1 MRKIFSY
8 VLKALLFIGIV
19 YAEPESKVEAL
30 EGKKRESSLD
40 KKIRQELKNKELK
53 NKELKNKELKNKELK
68 NKELKN
74 KELKNKELKNKEL
87 KNKELKNKELKNKEE
102 KKNTEEKKEIK
113 AKRKPRAEVHHGDA
127 KNPTQKITPSKIK
140 EGTKGVQNQ
149 GTQNQGVQNNAP
161 KLEEKET
168 TPQTLEKKGSSPSS
182 QFNSIFG
189 NPNDATNNTL
199 EDKVVGGISLLVNGS
214 PITLY
219 QIQEEQKKSKVS
231 KAQARDRLIAER
243 IKNQEIERLK
253 IHVGD
258 DKLDQEM
265 AMMAQ
270 QQGMDLDRFKQ
281 MLMAEGHYKL
291 YRDQLKEHLEMQELL
306 RNILLTNV
314 DTSSETKMREYYN
327 KHKDQFSIPTEIE
340 TVRYTS
346 TNQEDL
352 ERAMADPNLEVPGVS
367 KANEKIEMKTLNPQ
381 IAQVF
386 ISHEQGSFTP
396 IMNGGGGQ
404 FITFYIKEKKGKNEV
419 SFSQAKQFIAQ
430 KLVEESKD
438 KILEEHFEKLRVK
451 SRIVMIRE

>member
-30 EGKKRESSLD
+30 EGRRQESSLD
-40 KKIRQELKNKELK
+40 KKIRQEIKNKDLKNKDLK
-53 NKELKNKELKNKELK
+53 NK
-68 NKELKN
+68 
-74 KELKNKELKNKEL
+74 
-87 KNKELKNKELKNKEE
+87 KEE
-102 KKNTEEKKEIK
+102 KKNPEEKKEAK

-127 KNPTQKITPSKIK
+127 KNPTQKIMPSKIK
-140 EGTKGVQNQ
+140 EGAKGVQNQ
-149 GTQNQGVQNNAP
+149 GTQNQGVQNNVP

-168 TPQTLEKKGSSPSS
+168 TPQILEKNKGTSPSS

-189 NPNDATNNTL
+189 NPNNAANNTL

-231 KAQARDRLIAER
+231 KAQARDRLIAEH

-253 IHVGD
+253 IHVDD

-270 QQGMDLDRFKQ
+270 QQGMDLDHFKQ

-327 KHKDQFSIPTEIE
+327 KHKEQFSIPTEIE

-346 TNQEDL
+346 TSQEDL
-352 ERAMADPNLEVPGVS
+352 ERAMADPNLEIPGVS

-396 IMNGGGGQ
+396 VMNGGGGQ

>member
-30 EGKKRESSLD
+30 EGRKQESSLD
-40 KKIRQELKNKELK
+40 KKIHQELKNKDLKNKELK
-53 NKELKNKELKNKELK
+53 NK
-68 NKELKN
+68 
-74 KELKNKELKNKEL
+74 
-87 KNKELKNKELKNKEE
+87 KEE
-102 KKNTEEKKEIK
+102 KKNTAEKKEIK

-127 KNPTQKITPSKIK
+127 KNPSQKITPSKIK
-140 EGTKGVQNQ
+140 EGAKGVQNQ

-168 TPQTLEKKGSSPSS
+168 TSQTLEKNKGTSPSS

-189 NPNDATNNTL
+189 NPNNAANNTL

-219 QIQEEQKKSKVS
+219 QIQEEQEKSKVS

-253 IHVGD
+253 IHVDD

-270 QQGMDLDRFKQ
+270 QQGMDLDHFKQ

-327 KHKDQFSIPTEIE
+327 KHKEQFSIPTEIE

-352 ERAMADPNLEVPGVS
+352 ERAMADPNLEIPGVS

-396 IMNGGGGQ
+396 VMNGGGGQ

>member
-30 EGKKRESSLD
+30 EGRKQESSLD
-40 KKIRQELKNKELK
+40 KKIRQELKNKDLK
-53 NKELKNKELKNKELK
+53 NK
-68 NKELKN
+68 
-74 KELKNKELKNKEL
+74 
-87 KNKELKNKELKNKEE
+87 KEE
-102 KKNTEEKKEIK
+102 KKNTAEKKEIK

-127 KNPTQKITPSKIK
+127 KNPTQKITPPKIK
-140 EGTKGVQNQ
+140 EGAKGVQNQ
-149 GTQNQGVQNNAP
+149 GTQNQGVQNNVP
-161 KLEEKET
+161 KPEKKET
-168 TPQTLEKKGSSPSS
+168 TSQTLEKNKGTSPSS

-253 IHVGD
+253 IHVDD

-270 QQGMDLDRFKQ
+270 QQGMDLDHFKQ

-327 KHKDQFSIPTEIE
+327 KHKEQFSIPTEIE

-396 IMNGGGGQ
+396 VMNGGGGQ

>member
-53 NKELKNKELKNKELK
+53 NKELKNKE
-68 NKELKN
+68 
-74 KELKNKELKNKEL
+74 
-87 KNKELKNKELKNKEE
+87 E

-113 AKRKPRAEVHHGDA
+113 AKRKPRAEVHHGDS
-127 KNPTQKITPSKIK
+127 KNPAQKITPPKIK
-140 EGTKGVQNQ
+140 EGAKGVQNQ
-149 GTQNQGVQNNAP
+149 GMQNQGVQNNVP

-168 TPQTLEKKGSSPSS
+168 TSQTLEKNKGTSPSS

-189 NPNDATNNTL
+189 NPNNATNNTL

-253 IHVGD
+253 IHVDD

-270 QQGMDLDRFKQ
+270 QQGMDLDHFKQ

-327 KHKDQFSIPTEIE
+327 KHKEQFSIPTEIE

-352 ERAMADPNLEVPGVS
+352 ERAMADPNLEIPGVS

-396 IMNGGGGQ
+396 VMNGGGGQ

>member
-8 VLKALLFIGIV
+8 VLKALLFFGIAH
-19 YAEPESKVEAL
+19 AEPESKVEAL

-53 NKELKNKELKNKELK
+53 NKELKNKE
-68 NKELKN
+68 
-74 KELKNKELKNKEL
+74 
-87 KNKELKNKELKNKEE
+87 E

-113 AKRKPRAEVHHGDA
+113 AKRKPRAEVHHGDSR
-127 KNPTQKITPSKIK
+127 NPAQKITPPKIK
-140 EGTKGVQNQ
+140 ESAKGMQNQ
-149 GTQNQGVQNNAP
+149 DMQNNAP
-161 KLEEKET
+161 KPEEKET
-168 TPQTLEKKGSSPSS
+168 TPQILEKNKGSSPSS

-189 NPNDATNNTL
+189 NPNDAANSTL

-219 QIQEEQKKSKVS
+219 QIQEEQEKSKVS

-253 IHVGD
+253 IHVDD

-270 QQGMDLDRFKQ
+270 QQGMDLDHFKQ

-327 KHKDQFSIPTEIE
+327 KHKEQFSIPTEIE

-352 ERAMADPNLEVPGVS
+352 ERAMSNPNLEVPGVS

-396 IMNGGGGQ
+396 VMNGGGGQ

>member
-53 NKELKNKELKNKELK
+53 
-68 NKELKN
+68 
-74 KELKNKELKNKEL
+74 
-87 KNKELKNKELKNKEE
+87 
-102 KKNTEEKKEIK
+102 KNTEEKKEIK
-113 AKRKPRAEVHHGDA
+113 AKRKPRAEVHHGDS
-127 KNPTQKITPSKIK
+127 KNPAQKITPSKIK
-140 EGTKGVQNQ
+140 ESAKGVQNQ

-168 TPQTLEKKGSSPSS
+168 TSQILEKNKGASPSS

-189 NPNDATNNTL
+189 NPNDAANNTL

-219 QIQEEQKKSKVS
+219 QIQEEQEKSKVS

-253 IHVGD
+253 IHVDD

-270 QQGMDLDRFKQ
+270 QQGMDLDHFKQ

-327 KHKDQFSIPTEIE
+327 KHKEQFSIPTEIE

-352 ERAMADPNLEVPGVS
+352 ERAMADPNLEIPGVS

-396 IMNGGGGQ
+396 VMNGGGGQ

>member
-30 EGKKRESSLD
+30 EGRKQESSLD
-40 KKIRQELKNKELK
+40 KKIRQELKNKDLK
-53 NKELKNKELKNKELK
+53 NK
-68 NKELKN
+68 
-74 KELKNKELKNKEL
+74 
-87 KNKELKNKELKNKEE
+87 KEE
-102 KKNTEEKKEIK
+102 KKNTAEKKETK
-113 AKRKPRAEVHHGDA
+113 AKRKPRAEVHHGDF

-140 EGTKGVQNQ
+140 EGAKGVQNQ

-168 TPQTLEKKGSSPSS
+168 TSQTLEKNKGASPSS

-189 NPNDATNNTL
+189 NPNNATNNTL

-253 IHVGD
+253 IHVDD

-270 QQGMDLDRFKQ
+270 QQGMDLDHFKQ

-327 KHKDQFSIPTEIE
+327 KHKEQFSIPTEIE

-346 TNQEDL
+346 TSQEDL
-352 ERAMADPNLEVPGVS
+352 ERAMADPNLEIPGVS

-396 IMNGGGGQ
+396 VMNGGGGQ

>member
-68 NKELKN
+68 NKE
-74 KELKNKELKNKEL
+74 
-87 KNKELKNKELKNKEE
+87 E

-113 AKRKPRAEVHHGDA
+113 AKRKPRAEVHHGDS
-127 KNPTQKITPSKIK
+127 KNPAQKITPPKIK
-140 EGTKGVQNQ
+140 ESAKGMQNQ
-149 GTQNQGVQNNAP
+149 SMQNQGVQNNAP

-168 TPQTLEKKGSSPSS
+168 TSQTLEKNKGTSPSS

-189 NPNDATNNTL
+189 NPNDAAGNTL

-219 QIQEEQKKSKVS
+219 QIQEEQEKSKVS

-253 IHVGD
+253 IHVDD

-270 QQGMDLDRFKQ
+270 QQGMDLDHFKQ

-327 KHKDQFSIPTEIE
+327 KHKEQFSIPTEIE

-352 ERAMADPNLEVPGVS
+352 ERAMADPNLEIPGVS

-396 IMNGGGGQ
+396 VMNGGGGQ

-451 SRIVMIRE
+451 SKIVMIRE

>member
-8 VLKALLFIGIV
+8 VLKALLFFGIAH
-19 YAEPESKVEAL
+19 AEPESKVEAL
-30 EGKKRESSLD
+30 EGKKQESSLD

-53 NKELKNKELKNKELK
+53 NKEKKKNA
-68 NKELKN
+68 
-74 KELKNKELKNKEL
+74 
-87 KNKELKNKELKNKEE
+87 EE
-102 KKNTEEKKEIK
+102 KKIIK
-113 AKRKPRAEVHHGDA
+113 TRAKPRAEVHHGDA
-127 KNPTQKITPSKIK
+127 KNPAQKITPPKIK
-140 EGTKGVQNQ
+140 ESSKGMQNQ
-149 GTQNQGVQNNAP
+149 SMQNNAP
-161 KLEEKET
+161 KPEEKDT
-168 TPQTLEKKGSSPSS
+168 TPQTLEKNKGASPSS

-189 NPNDATNNTL
+189 NPNDVTSNTL

-219 QIQEEQKKSKVS
+219 QIQEEQEKSKVS

-253 IHVGD
+253 IHVDD

-270 QQGMDLDRFKQ
+270 QQGMDLDHFKQ

-327 KHKDQFSIPTEIE
+327 KHKEQFSIPTEIE

-352 ERAMADPNLEVPGVS
+352 ERAMSNPNLEVPGVS

>member
-30 EGKKRESSLD
+30 EGRKQESSLD
-40 KKIRQELKNKELK
+40 KKIRQEIKDKDLKNKDLK
-53 NKELKNKELKNKELK
+53 NK
-68 NKELKN
+68 
-74 KELKNKELKNKEL
+74 
-87 KNKELKNKELKNKEE
+87 KEE
-102 KKNTEEKKEIK
+102 KKNPEEKKETK
-113 AKRKPRAEVHHGDA
+113 AKRKPRAEVHHGDS
-127 KNPTQKITPSKIK
+127 KNPTQKITPPKIK
-140 EGTKGVQNQ
+140 EGAKGVQNQ

-168 TPQTLEKKGSSPSS
+168 TSQTLEKNKGTSPSS

-189 NPNDATNNTL
+189 NPNNATNNTL

-253 IHVGD
+253 IHVDD

-270 QQGMDLDRFKQ
+270 QQGMDLDHFKQ

-327 KHKDQFSIPTEIE
+327 KHKEQFSIPTEIE

-352 ERAMADPNLEVPGVS
+352 ERAMADPNLEIPGVS

-396 IMNGGGGQ
+396 VMNGGGGQ

>member
-30 EGKKRESSLD
+30 EGRKQESSLD

-53 NKELKNKELKNKELK
+53 NKDLKNK
-68 NKELKN
+68 
-74 KELKNKELKNKEL
+74 
-87 KNKELKNKELKNKEE
+87 KEE
-102 KKNTEEKKEIK
+102 KKNPEEKKETK

-140 EGTKGVQNQ
+140 EGAKGVQNQ

-168 TPQTLEKKGSSPSS
+168 TSQTLEKNKGTSPSS

-189 NPNDATNNTL
+189 NPNNATNNTL

-231 KAQARDRLIAER
+231 KAQARDRLIAEC

-253 IHVGD
+253 IHVDD

-270 QQGMDLDRFKQ
+270 QQGMDLDHFKQ

-327 KHKDQFSIPTEIE
+327 KHKEQFSIPTEIE

-352 ERAMADPNLEVPGVS
+352 ERAMADPNLEIPGVS

-396 IMNGGGGQ
+396 VMNGGGGQ

>member
-19 YAEPESKVEAL
+19 YAEPDSKVEAL
-30 EGKKRESSLD
+30 EGRKQESSLD
-40 KKIRQELKNKELK
+40 KKIRQELKNKD
-53 NKELKNKELKNKELK
+53 
-68 NKELKN
+68 
-74 KELKNKELKNKEL
+74 
-87 KNKELKNKELKNKEE
+87 LKNKEE
-102 KKNTEEKKEIK
+102 KKNTEEKKTTK
-113 AKRKPRAEVHHGDA
+113 TRAKPRAEVHHGDS
-127 KNPTQKITPSKIK
+127 KNPTPKITPSKIK

-149 GTQNQGVQNNAP
+149 GTQNQGVQNNVP
-161 KLEEKET
+161 KPEKKDT
-168 TPQTLEKKGSSPSS
+168 TPQATEKNKETSPSS

-189 NPNDATNNTL
+189 NPNNATNNTL

-219 QIQEEQKKSKVS
+219 QIQEEQEKSKVS

-253 IHVGD
+253 IHVDD

-270 QQGMDLDRFKQ
+270 QQGMDLDHFKQ

-327 KHKDQFSIPTEIE
+327 KHKEQFSIPTEIE

-352 ERAMADPNLEVPGVS
+352 ERAMADPNLEIPGVS

-386 ISHEQGSFTP
+386 ISHEEGSFTP
-396 IMNGGGGQ
+396 VMNGGGGQ

>member
-30 EGKKRESSLD
+30 EGRKQESSLD
-40 KKIRQELKNKELK
+40 KKIRQELKNKDLK
-53 NKELKNKELKNKELK
+53 NKDLKNK
-68 NKELKN
+68 
-74 KELKNKELKNKEL
+74 
-87 KNKELKNKELKNKEE
+87 KEE
-102 KKNTEEKKEIK
+102 KKNTEEKKETK

-140 EGTKGVQNQ
+140 EGAKGVQNQ

-168 TPQTLEKKGSSPSS
+168 TSQTLEKNKGTSPSS

-189 NPNDATNNTL
+189 NPNNATNNTL

-253 IHVGD
+253 IHVDD

-270 QQGMDLDRFKQ
+270 QQGMDLDHFKQ

-327 KHKDQFSIPTEIE
+327 KHKEQFSIPTEIE

-352 ERAMADPNLEVPGVS
+352 ERAMADPNLEIPGVS

-396 IMNGGGGQ
+396 VMNGGGGQ

>member
-30 EGKKRESSLD
+30 EGRKQESSLD
-40 KKIRQELKNKELK
+40 KKIRQEIKNKDLKNKDLK
-53 NKELKNKELKNKELK
+53 NK
-68 NKELKN
+68 
-74 KELKNKELKNKEL
+74 
-87 KNKELKNKELKNKEE
+87 KEE
-102 KKNTEEKKEIK
+102 KKNTEEKKETK

-140 EGTKGVQNQ
+140 EGAKGVQNQ

-168 TPQTLEKKGSSPSS
+168 TSQTLEKNKGTSPSS

-189 NPNDATNNTL
+189 NPNNATNNTL

-219 QIQEEQKKSKVS
+219 QIQEEQEKSKVS

-253 IHVGD
+253 IHVDD

-270 QQGMDLDRFKQ
+270 QQGMDLDHFKQ
-281 MLMAEGHYKL
+281 MLIAEGHYKL

-327 KHKDQFSIPTEIE
+327 KHKEQFSIPTEIE

-352 ERAMADPNLEVPGVS
+352 ERAMADPNLEIPGVS

-396 IMNGGGGQ
+396 VMNGGGGQ

>member
-30 EGKKRESSLD
+30 EGRKQESSLD

-53 NKELKNKELKNKELK
+53 NKDLKNK
-68 NKELKN
+68 
-74 KELKNKELKNKEL
+74 
-87 KNKELKNKELKNKEE
+87 KEE
-102 KKNTEEKKEIK
+102 KKNPEEKKETK

-140 EGTKGVQNQ
+140 EGAKGVQNQ
-149 GTQNQGVQNNAP
+149 GVQNQGVQNNAP

-168 TPQTLEKKGSSPSS
+168 TSQTLEKNKGASPSS

-189 NPNDATNNTL
+189 NPNNAANNTL

-219 QIQEEQKKSKVS
+219 QIQEEQEKSKVS

-253 IHVGD
+253 IHVDD

-270 QQGMDLDRFKQ
+270 QQGMDLDHFKQ

-327 KHKDQFSIPTEIE
+327 KHKEQFSIPTEIE

-352 ERAMADPNLEVPGVS
+352 ERAMTDPNLEIPGVS

-396 IMNGGGGQ
+396 VMNGGGGQ

>member
-8 VLKALLFIGIV
+8 VLKALLLVKVV
-19 YAEPESKVEAL
+19 YAAPESKVEAL
-30 EGKKRESSLD
+30 EGRKQESSLD

-53 NKELKNKELKNKELK
+53 NKDLKNK
-68 NKELKN
+68 
-74 KELKNKELKNKEL
+74 
-87 KNKELKNKELKNKEE
+87 KEE
-102 KKNTEEKKEIK
+102 KKNTAEKKEIK

-140 EGTKGVQNQ
+140 EGAKGVQNQ
-149 GTQNQGVQNNAP
+149 GAQNQGVQNNAP

-168 TPQTLEKKGSSPSS
+168 TSQTLEKNKGTSPSS

-189 NPNDATNNTL
+189 NPNDAANNTL

-253 IHVGD
+253 IHVDD

-270 QQGMDLDRFKQ
+270 QQGMDLDHFKQ

-327 KHKDQFSIPTEIE
+327 KHKEQFSIPTEIE

-396 IMNGGGGQ
+396 VMNGGGGQ

>member
-30 EGKKRESSLD
+30 EGRKQESSLD
-40 KKIRQELKNKELK
+40 KKIRQELKNKDLK
-53 NKELKNKELKNKELK
+53 NKELKNK
-68 NKELKN
+68 
-74 KELKNKELKNKEL
+74 
-87 KNKELKNKELKNKEE
+87 KEE
-102 KKNTEEKKEIK
+102 KKNTEEKKETK

-127 KNPTQKITPSKIK
+127 KNPAQKITPPKIK
-140 EGTKGVQNQ
+140 EGAKGVQNQ

-168 TPQTLEKKGSSPSS
+168 TSQTLEKNKGASPSS

-189 NPNDATNNTL
+189 NPNNATNNTL

-219 QIQEEQKKSKVS
+219 QIQEEQEKSKVS

-253 IHVGD
+253 IHVDD

-270 QQGMDLDRFKQ
+270 QQGMDLDHFKQ

-327 KHKDQFSIPTEIE
+327 KHKEQFSIPTEIE

-352 ERAMADPNLEVPGVS
+352 ERAMADPNLEIPGVS

-396 IMNGGGGQ
+396 VMNGGGGQ

-419 SFSQAKQFIAQ
+419 SFSQAKQLIAQ

>member
-53 NKELKNKELKNKELK
+53 NKE
-68 NKELKN
+68 
-74 KELKNKELKNKEL
+74 
-87 KNKELKNKELKNKEE
+87 E

-113 AKRKPRAEVHHGDA
+113 AKRKPRAEVHHGDS
-127 KNPTQKITPSKIK
+127 KNPAQKITPPKIK
-140 EGTKGVQNQ
+140 ESAKGVQNQ
-149 GTQNQGVQNNAP
+149 SMKNNAP

-189 NPNDATNNTL
+189 NPNDATGNTL

-219 QIQEEQKKSKVS
+219 QIQEEQEKSKVS

-253 IHVGD
+253 IHVDD

-270 QQGMDLDRFKQ
+270 QQGMDLDHFKQ

-327 KHKDQFSIPTEIE
+327 KHKEQFSIPTEIE

-352 ERAMADPNLEVPGVS
+352 ERAMADPNLEIPGVS

-396 IMNGGGGQ
+396 VMNGGGGQ

>member
-30 EGKKRESSLD
+30 EGRKQESSLD

-53 NKELKNKELKNKELK
+53 NKDLKNK
-68 NKELKN
+68 
-74 KELKNKELKNKEL
+74 
-87 KNKELKNKELKNKEE
+87 KEE
-102 KKNTEEKKEIK
+102 KKNPEEKKETK

-127 KNPTQKITPSKIK
+127 KNPTQKITPPKIK
-140 EGTKGVQNQ
+140 EGAKGVQNQ

-168 TPQTLEKKGSSPSS
+168 TSQTLEKNKGTSPSS

-189 NPNDATNNTL
+189 NPNNAANNTL

-231 KAQARDRLIAER
+231 KAQARDHLIAER

-253 IHVGD
+253 IHVDD

-270 QQGMDLDRFKQ
+270 QQGMDLDHFKQ

-327 KHKDQFSIPTEIE
+327 KHKEQFSIPTEIE

-352 ERAMADPNLEVPGVS
+352 ERAMADPNLEIPGVS

-396 IMNGGGGQ
+396 VMNGGGGQ

>member
-8 VLKALLFIGIV
+8 VLKALLFFGIAH
-19 YAEPESKVEAL
+19 AEPESKVEAL
-30 EGKKRESSLD
+30 EGKKQESSLD

-53 NKELKNKELKNKELK
+53 NKELKNKE
-68 NKELKN
+68 
-74 KELKNKELKNKEL
+74 
-87 KNKELKNKELKNKEE
+87 E
-102 KKNTEEKKEIK
+102 KKNAEEKKEIK
-113 AKRKPRAEVHHGDA
+113 AKRKPRAEVHHGDS
-127 KNPTQKITPSKIK
+127 KNPAQKITPPKIK
-140 EGTKGVQNQ
+140 EGAKGMQNQ
-149 GTQNQGVQNNAP
+149 NMQNNAP
-161 KLEEKET
+161 KPEEKDT
-168 TPQTLEKKGSSPSS
+168 TSQILEKNKGASPSS
-182 QFNSIFG
+182 QFNSIFS

-219 QIQEEQKKSKVS
+219 QIQEEQEKSKVS

-253 IHVGD
+253 IHVDD

-270 QQGMDLDRFKQ
+270 QQGMDLDHFKQ

-327 KHKDQFSIPTEIE
+327 KHKEQFSIPTEIE

-352 ERAMADPNLEVPGVS
+352 ERAMSNPNLEVPGVS

>member
-8 VLKALLFIGIV
+8 VLKALLFFGIAH
-19 YAEPESKVEAL
+19 AEPESKVEAL
-30 EGKKRESSLD
+30 EGKKQESSLD
-40 KKIRQELKNKELK
+40 KKIRQ
-53 NKELKNKELKNKELK
+53 
-68 NKELKN
+68 
-74 KELKNKELKNKEL
+74 ELKNKEL

-127 KNPTQKITPSKIK
+127 KKNPAQKITPPKIK
-140 EGTKGVQNQ
+140 ESSKGMQNQ
-149 GTQNQGVQNNAP
+149 SMQNNAP
-161 KLEEKET
+161 KPEEKDT
-168 TPQTLEKKGSSPSS
+168 TSQILEKNKGASPSS

-219 QIQEEQKKSKVS
+219 QIQEEQEKSKVS

-253 IHVGD
+253 IHVDD

-270 QQGMDLDRFKQ
+270 QQGMDLDHFKQ

-327 KHKDQFSIPTEIE
+327 KHKEQFSIPTEIE

-352 ERAMADPNLEVPGVS
+352 ERAMSNPNLEVPGVS

>member
-8 VLKALLFIGIV
+8 VLKALLFIGIA

-30 EGKKRESSLD
+30 EGKKQEPSLD
-40 KKIRQELKNKELK
+40 KKIRQELKNKDLK
-53 NKELKNKELKNKELK
+53 NK
-68 NKELKN
+68 
-74 KELKNKELKNKEL
+74 
-87 KNKELKNKELKNKEE
+87 KEE
-102 KKNTEEKKEIK
+102 KKNPEEKKETK

-140 EGTKGVQNQ
+140 EGAKGVQNQ

-168 TPQTLEKKGSSPSS
+168 TSQTLEKNKGSSPGS

-189 NPNDATNNTL
+189 NPNNATNNTL

-253 IHVGD
+253 IHVDD

-270 QQGMDLDRFKQ
+270 QQGMDLDHFKQ

-327 KHKDQFSIPTEIE
+327 KHKEQFSIPTEIE

-352 ERAMADPNLEVPGVS
+352 ERAMADPNLEIPGVS

-396 IMNGGGGQ
+396 VMNGGGGQ

>member
-30 EGKKRESSLD
+30 EGKKQETSLD
-40 KKIRQELKNKELK
+40 KKIRQ
-53 NKELKNKELKNKELK
+53 
-68 NKELKN
+68 
-74 KELKNKELKNKEL
+74 
-87 KNKELKNKELKNKEE
+87 ELKNKELKNKEE
-102 KKNTEEKKEIK
+102 KKNTEEKKETK

-127 KNPTQKITPSKIK
+127 KNPTQKITPPKIK
-140 EGTKGVQNQ
+140 EGAKGVQNQ
-149 GTQNQGVQNNAP
+149 GTQNQSMQNNAP

-168 TPQTLEKKGSSPSS
+168 THQILEKNKGTSPSS

-189 NPNDATNNTL
+189 NPNNAANNTL

-253 IHVGD
+253 IHVDD

-270 QQGMDLDRFKQ
+270 QQGMDLDHFKQ

-327 KHKDQFSIPTEIE
+327 KHKEQFSIPTEIE

-346 TNQEDL
+346 TSQEDL
-352 ERAMADPNLEVPGVS
+352 ERAMADPNLEIPGVS

-396 IMNGGGGQ
+396 VMNGGGGQ

>member
-53 NKELKNKELKNKELK
+53 NK
-68 NKELKN
+68 
-74 KELKNKELKNKEL
+74 
-87 KNKELKNKELKNKEE
+87 KEE

-113 AKRKPRAEVHHGDA
+113 AKRKPRAEVHHGDS
-127 KNPTQKITPSKIK
+127 KNPAQKITPPKIK
-140 EGTKGVQNQ
+140 ESAKGM
-149 GTQNQGVQNNAP
+149 QNQGVQNNAP

-168 TPQTLEKKGSSPSS
+168 TPQTLEKKGASPSS

-189 NPNDATNNTL
+189 NPNDAANNTP

-219 QIQEEQKKSKVS
+219 QIQEEQEKSKVS

-253 IHVGD
+253 IHVDD

-270 QQGMDLDRFKQ
+270 QQGMDLDHFKQ
-281 MLMAEGHYKL
+281 MIMAEGHYKL

-327 KHKDQFSIPTEIE
+327 KHKEQFSIPTEIE

-352 ERAMADPNLEVPGVS
+352 ERAMSNPNLEVPGVS

-396 IMNGGGGQ
+396 VMNGGGGQ

>member
-8 VLKALLFIGIV
+8 VLRALLFIGIV

-30 EGKKRESSLD
+30 EGRKQESSLD
-40 KKIRQELKNKELK
+40 KKIRQELKNKDLK
-53 NKELKNKELKNKELK
+53 NK
-68 NKELKN
+68 
-74 KELKNKELKNKEL
+74 
-87 KNKELKNKELKNKEE
+87 KEE

-113 AKRKPRAEVHHGDA
+113 AKRKPRAEVHHGDS
-127 KNPTQKITPSKIK
+127 KNPTQKITPPKIK
-140 EGTKGVQNQ
+140 ESAKGVQNQ

-168 TPQTLEKKGSSPSS
+168 TSQTLEKNKGTSPSS

-189 NPNDATNNTL
+189 NPNNATNNTL

-253 IHVGD
+253 IHVDD

-270 QQGMDLDRFKQ
+270 QQGMDLDHFKQ

-327 KHKDQFSIPTEIE
+327 KHKEQFSIPTEIE

-346 TNQEDL
+346 TSQEDL
-352 ERAMADPNLEVPGVS
+352 ERAMADPNLEIPGVS

-396 IMNGGGGQ
+396 VMNGGGGQ